1 MSADDEVYRT
11 EAEQGRDEE
20 IASDD
25 SDMEMVVDGE
35 ADNSEPDT
43 APADMGKA
51 SKKRKTSGWDPR
63 H

>member
-1 MSADDEVYRT
+1 VQRTRSQPNASVNVAKQDDDMSADDEVYRT

-35 ADNSEPDT
+35 EVQL
-43 APADMGKA
+43 
-51 SKKRKTSGWDPR
+51 
-63 H
+63 